1 MSFILPLLLGSA
13 LYYQHTSSLIVSNN
27 FRGYSLLKNILNRDV
42 TSKSFVIS
50 AKTKEKK
57 EENWDIEDKWA
68 TVNTEKDQEDE
79 IEEILGILF
88 CNIQILLLP

>member
-13 LYYQHTSSLIVSNN
+13 LYYQHTSSFIVNNN

-42 TSKSFVIS
+42 TSKSFIIS
-50 AKTKEKK
+50 AKTKEKR

-68 TVNTEKDQEDE
+68 TVNIEKDQEDE

-88 CNIQILLLP
+88 CNV